1 MARRPYQLARRAET
15 AQETRRRI
23 VQATF
28 ALHSTQGIAA
38 TTMPQIA
45 ARAGVSVGTVY
56 HHFPTLDQT
65 VLACGAMVMES
76 FPPPRE
82 EILVG
87 ATTLRERVTRLARA
101 LWTHLDQVAF
111 DRIRPDRHTMAVIAR
126 FVDAEEAHRID
137 LTRAALAPFAVDRDL
152 VRVVAALLD
161 IEVYRGLQRAG
172 LSLDQ
177 AAAAIADII
186 HARVTH
192 KD

>member
-1 MARRPYQLARRAET
+1 MMALLPLLAMP
-15 AQETRRRI
+15 
-23 VQATF
+23 
-28 ALHSTQGIAA
+28 IAA
-38 TTMPQIA
+38 AWLRFGA
-45 ARAGVSVGTVY
+45 ATRALAATLATIGAGLTIVLLSV
-56 HHFPTLDQT
+56 DQT

-76 FPPPRE
+76 FPPPGE